1 MRIYSSGRREESA
14 VFPGAET
21 SAAEGRRWLRKILG
35 DHPRRD
41 DAVLL
46 LSELLTNAVLHT
58 TSTELHA
65 TVLIDWDAVIHL
77 KVADQGAPT
86 SPCLCRPQPDPLTES
101 GRGIHLV
108 RNLSHRWGF
117 LKDTTGCV
125 VWLTL
130 DPHNPPDP
138 PTSHRA
144 VYQEARCD

>member
-14 VFPGAET
+14 VFPSTET
-21 SAAEGRRWLRKILG
+21 SAAEGRRWLGKILT

-46 LSELLTNAVLHT
+46 LSELLTNAILHT
-58 TSTELHA
+58 ASTELHA
-65 TVLIDWDAVIHL
+65 TVLIDWDTAIHL
-77 KVADQGAPT
+77 KVADQGSSTA
-86 SPCLCRPQPDPLTES
+86 PCLCRPTADPLTES

-108 RNLSHRWGF
+108 RDLSRRWGF
-117 LKDTTGCV
+117 LKDATGCV

-130 DPHNPPDP
+130 DPHDP
-138 PTSHRA
+138 PGRPSTHRA